1 MKALQ
6 SFVGNPLPR
15 EILSRAVS
23 SGKLGHAYLFS
34 GEEGIGK
41 RTLARAV
48 GLGLLCPRGFPPC
61 ETCESC
67 RRASDG
73 IHPDLMEIFPDGNTF
88 KIAQIKQL
96 QERLSL
102 KPVYGGKKVFIL
114 DAVDLMN
121 SEAANAF
128 LKSLEEPPPETHF
141 FLITSRPHLLP
152 DTILSRCQQIRF
164 FPPSTGEIA
173 SFLLKKRE
181 ASPEEAAKIAKRAGG
196 RVGVA
201 LTLDS
206 AAIDAEDQKMK
217 RLVDPETLASHS
229 RIFQLSEEMGRDAE
243 NLRAALDWLSL
254 WIRDMLIWKQT
265 KAPDLL
271 DRSEE
276 ASSYE
281 RLEPFHTR
289 KTLLEAFHLIR
300 NIERNLVRNL
310 NRSLVLE
317 YILLRLGSFKNSNPL
332 FLKESA

>member
-1 MKALQ
+1 MKALE

-15 EILSRAVS
+15 EILSRAVT

-48 GLGLLCPRGFPPC
+48 GIGLLCPGGFPPC
-61 ETCESC
+61 ETCKFC
-67 RRASDG
+67 KYAADG
-73 IHPDLMEIFPDGNTF
+73 MHPDLMEIFPDGNTF
-88 KIAQIKQL
+88 KIAQIKEL
-96 QERLSL
+96 QEKLSL
-102 KPVYGGKKVFIL
+102 KPVYGGRKVFIL

-121 SEAANAF
+121 PEAANAF

-164 FPPSTGEIA
+164 YPPSTREIA
-173 SFLLKKRE
+173 SLLLKKRE
-181 ASPEEAAKIAKRAGG
+181 TSPAEAEKIARRACG

-254 WIRDMLIWKQT
+254 WIRDML
-265 KAPDLL
+265 
-271 DRSEE
+271 
-276 ASSYE
+276 
-281 RLEPFHTR
+281 
-289 KTLLEAFHLIR
+289 
-300 NIERNLVRNL
+300 
-310 NRSLVLE
+310 
-317 YILLRLGSFKNSNPL
+317 
-332 FLKESA
+332 